1 MSSGFRLTVMT
12 ENLLGRE
19 SRLTQL
25 DSSQHTFNALHFV
38 SETYLFIQQHLLST
52 YNILGIC

>member
-1 MSSGFRLTVMT
+1 MT

-38 SETYLFIQQHLLST
+38 SQTYLFIQQHLLST